1 MEKTESLEI
10 TSNFEQ
16 LLEKTLSSEAKEL
29 LKIAAKVLDSD
40 RADRSLEEK
49 LIQAL
54 IDSTENRRVQEILKM
69 TLSGL
74 ARRIYFQDG
83 MATRHSIEPLE
94 DELFVQSYQ
103 LAIERGGNSGIAYR
117 AYIACWAAKKAVDLE
132 GDFVECGVYKGTL
145 SRTIINYVGFEKL
158 DKKFYLLD
166 TFGGFDFKYVTEKE
180 KTTVALEGRYPK
192 DGTYE
197 YVKETFQDFANVELV
212 RGSVPDTLTQ
222 VESDK
227 VAYLS
232 VDMNCAEPTRAA
244 LEFFWDKLVSGAVIV
259 CDDYAWRGYIEQR
272 EAINQFAKSKEVDV
286 LTLPTGQGLIFK
298 P

>member
-1 MEKTESLEI
+1 MENTESLEI
-10 TSNFEQ
+10 TKNFENI
-16 LLEKTLSSEAKEL
+16 LEKTLSSDAKEL
-29 LKIAAKVLDSD
+29 LKLAAKVINDDQPNKSF
-40 RADRSLEEK
+40 EEK

-54 IDSTENRRVQEILKM
+54 IDSTENKRVERILKM
-69 TLSGL
+69 TLSGI
-74 ARRIYFQDG
+74 ARKIYFQDG

-94 DELFVQSYQ
+94 EELFVKSYK
-103 LAIERGGNSGIAYR
+103 LAQRRGGNSGIAYR
-117 AYIACWAAKKAVDLE
+117 AYIACWAARKAANLA
-132 GDFVECGVYKGTL
+132 GDFVECGVHKGTL

-166 TFGGFDFKYVTEKE
+166 TFAGFDYRYVTEKE
-180 KTTVALEGRYPK
+180 ATTVAPEGRYPK
-192 DGTYE
+192 VGTYE
-197 YVKETFQDFANVELV
+197 YVQETFQDFSNVELIK
-212 RGSVPDTLTQ
+212 GSVPDTLS
-222 VESDK
+222 EIKSDK

-272 EAINQFAKSKEVDV
+272 ETINEFAKSKGTDI